1 MSEEPKETAEAAP
14 PAPRKSGKVVVIAIA
29 AVALVAG
36 GAAGVFVVGPR
47 LAPHAEAVQDTAK
60 PKPAETDHKVI
71 LNIENLIAN
80 PAGSL
85 GNRFLMASVA
95 FEVADVDTKEKL
107 KMREVEV
114 RDALLTTLQ
123 QEPIDSLTSPGAR
136 EGIKR
141 RLAEALTPFAGA
153 APSQV
158 YLPQFVVQ

>member
-1 MSEEPKETAEAAP
+1 MSEEPKEPVAAAP
-14 PAPRKSGKVVVIAIA
+14 PTPKKSGKVVIIAVA
-29 AVALVAG
+29 AVALIAG
-36 GAAGVFVVGPR
+36 AGAGIFVLGPR
-47 LAPHAEAVQDTAK
+47 LAPHREVAQDTAK
-60 PKPAETDHKVI
+60 PEPPSSNHKVI
-71 LNIENLIAN
+71 LNVENLIAN

-95 FEVADVDTKEKL
+95 FEVADVETKEKL
-107 KMREVEV
+107 KEREVEV

-123 QEPIDSLTSPGAR
+123 QEPVDSLTSPAAR

-158 YLPQFVVQ
+158 FLPQFVVQ